1 MRKNPVPPEQR
12 YCRTRIFKC
21 VDNGPLEGFG
31 GIMKQERY
39 YGNRFA
45 DRDSLVKMIEEYM
58 EDYILTSCKI
68 NSRFQRMAYLCG
80 FCVLYR

>member
-1 MRKNPVPPEQR
+1 
-12 YCRTRIFKC
+12 
-21 VDNGPLEGFG
+21 
-31 GIMKQERY
+31 MKQERY